1 MTETENF
8 EHKARNLVE
17 QYHSYWLGLS
27 TSERA
32 SLKDFI
38 DNPMHKCNGQV
49 KELGSSLS
57 ISFKNN
63 RIVNLSDEAL
73 IRRYSSG
80 RKNDDLSVHRSKF
93 LEQLATLIDLI
104 ERFLVY
110 QQAISD
116 KLVYQRL
123 LVKSLKERKN
133 NDLFLKAAADFRTSL
148 NRSQLTIMVAADKW
162 WLEHQCYYQKYI
174 DHAAA
179 QSVFDSNI
187 AAFDTFV
194 QVTFLRNYL
203 ELLNRNVQN
212 EQMIEQFDRDF
223 EHILTTQT
231 QFPTLIKLYI
241 TMIKILK
248 CADKLPSPD
257 YSDFKKIFFSAE
269 YEIAKVDQL
278 ILAKTCSNY
287 LYIVYTQLG
296 TPWLDETFEWYEYL
310 SQKGLFGLDG
320 TASDGEYI
328 NFYLVALA
336 LGKKKEL
343 NFFQE
348 TYTKMLDQKV
358 KDQVLNLCQTS
369 ALQKENKIEEALE
382 LLNSAFP
389 MNSKKSLKYDLR
401 AKELRV
407 MLSYEVMLIR
417 EKDGNTLDDLERNID
432 NLNKFCQRLIDGNR
446 LSEERAAQHLNFRIV
461 AYKLFSL
468 QNKSSEEERDAIL
481 QDIQKMIDNNAPLSY
496 RSWIL
501 KQLSKLG

>member
-1 MTETENF
+1 MIEAETF
-8 EHKARNLVE
+8 EQDAQNLIE
-17 QYHSYWLGLS
+17 QYHTYWLGLS
-27 TSERA
+27 TKERA

-38 DNPMHKCNGQV
+38 DSPMHKCNGQV
-49 KELGSSLS
+49 KEFGSFLS
-57 ISFKNN
+57 VSFKNN
-63 RIVNLSDEAL
+63 KIVNLNDEAL

-80 RKNDDLSVHRSKF
+80 RKTDALSVHRSKF

-162 WLEHQCYYQKYI
+162 WLEHQCYYHKYI

-179 QSVFDSNI
+179 QSVFDGNI
-187 AAFDTFV
+187 AAFETFI
-194 QVTFLRNYL
+194 QLTFLRNYL
-203 ELLNRNVQN
+203 ELLNRNAQN
-212 EQMIEQFDRDF
+212 EQMIEQFDPAF
-223 EHILTTQT
+223 ERILATQAK
-231 QFPTLIKLYI
+231 FPTLIKLYI

-248 CADKLPSPD
+248 CADELPSPD

-278 ILAKTCSNY
+278 ILAKACSNY
-287 LYIVYTQLG
+287 LYIVYAQLG
-296 TPWLDETFEWYEYL
+296 SPWLDEVFEWYDYL
-310 SQKGLFGLDG
+310 SQKGLYGLDG
-320 TASDGEYI
+320 TAAEDEYM

-336 LGKKKEL
+336 LGKKEEL
-343 NFFQE
+343 NYFRE

-358 KDQVLNLCQTS
+358 RDQVLSLCQTS

-389 MNSKKSLKYDLR
+389 LNSPKSLKYDLR

-407 MLSYEVMLIR
+407 MLNYEIMLIR
-417 EKDGNTLDDLERNID
+417 EKDGETVDELERNID
-432 NLNKFCQRLIDGNR
+432 NLKKFCQRLIESNR
-446 LSEERAAQHLNFRIV
+446 LSEERAVQHLNFRIV

-468 QNKSSEEERDAIL
+468 QNKSSKEERSAIL

-501 KQLSKLG
+501 KQLAKLG